1 MPPACRGGC
10 LFWPLAKDPARLGW
24 LHIQADL
31 AGGDVER
38 LNRHRDAS
46 RCSISCPMLRLFS
59 RPLSLFQASFVLQ
72 GWKLFFF
79 FKFQN
84 GTVPGNV
91 GCSSRVN
98 VQIKALVVPLLKVNP
113 VTMSSL
119 FEHKAKRI
127 PPTCR
132 RYLPLFI

>member
-1 MPPACRGGC
+1 M
-10 LFWPLAKDPARLGW
+10 
-24 LHIQADL
+24 LHFVSN
-31 AGGDVER
+31 VE
-38 LNRHRDAS
+38 A
-46 RCSISCPMLRLFS
+46 F
-59 RPLSLFQASFVLQ
+59 FQAAVSLPGVFCFAGVET
-72 GWKLFFF
+72 FFF